1 MSQKSVK
8 FTVKGKV
15 QRVGFRFHTAH
26 TALKFGLTG
35 YARNQADGSVEV
47 LACGEEDKVN
57 ALAKWLETG
66 PQLARVD
73 SVERVETQWQE
84 LSDFKMY

>member
-26 TALKFGLTG
+26 TALKLDLTG

-47 LACGEEDKVN
+47 LACGEEDKVQ
-57 ALAKWLETG
+57 ALEEWLNTG

>member
-1 MSQKSVK
+1 MSQKSCK

-26 TALKFGLTG
+26 TALKLGLTG

-57 ALAKWLETG
+57 ALAEWLKTG
-66 PQLARVD
+66 SPLARVD
-73 SVERVETQWQE
+73 TVEQVENQWQE

>member
-1 MSQKSVK
+1 MSQKSFK

-26 TALKFGLTG
+26 MALKLDLVG

-47 LACGEEDKVN
+47 LACGEEDKVR
-57 ALAKWLETG
+57 ALAEWLKTG

-73 SVERVETQWQE
+73 SVEQVETQWQE

>member
-1 MSQKSVK
+1 MSQRSYK

-15 QRVGFRFHTAH
+15 QQVDFRFHTAH
-26 TALKFGLTG
+26 TAIKLGITG
-35 YARNQADGSVEV
+35 YARNQKDGSVEV
-47 LACGEEDKVN
+47 LACGEEKQIIS
-57 ALAKWLETG
+57 LSEWLKSG

-73 SVERVETQWQE
+73 SVEHIEIQWQE

>member
-26 TALKFGLTG
+26 TALKLGLTG

-47 LACGEEDKVN
+47 LACGEESNVKK
-57 ALAKWLETG
+57 LAEWLKTG

-73 SVERVETQWQE
+73 SIEQVETQWQT

>member
-8 FTVKGKV
+8 FSVKGKV

-26 TALKFGLTG
+26 TALKLGLTG
-35 YARNQADGSVEV
+35 YARNQTDGSVEV
-47 LACGEEDKVN
+47 LACGEEEKIN
-57 ALAKWLETG
+57 ALAEWLRVG
-66 PQLARVD
+66 PQLARVN
-73 SVERVETQWQE
+73 SLEQVETQWQE

>member
-1 MSQKSVK
+1 MSQKSFK
-8 FTVKGKV
+8 FSVKGKV

-26 TALKFGLTG
+26 TALKLDLVG

-47 LACGEEDKVN
+47 LACGEEDKVK
-57 ALAKWLETG
+57 ALEEWLNTG

-73 SVERVETQWQE
+73 SVEQVETQWQE